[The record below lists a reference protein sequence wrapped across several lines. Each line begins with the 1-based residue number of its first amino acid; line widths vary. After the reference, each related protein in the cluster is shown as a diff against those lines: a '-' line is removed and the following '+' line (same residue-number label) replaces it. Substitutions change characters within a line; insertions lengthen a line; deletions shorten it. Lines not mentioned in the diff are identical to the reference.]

1 MITWLLGKVFVV
13 LEGKAFNFNLEQ
25 SWRPLLESIVDQQR
39 GALKR
44 ANLFHWGHGRSLHK
58 LYYSLRQAF
67 LQRSGVWGRNRYSCV
82 QFRYRRFLSHGST
95 FRCVFVYHL
104 LLFRFVVQRRR
115 KRVEKEEKLAE
126 TKHNF
131 RSFSSFI
138 HGFSAVFTHGLLAL
152 DLIGALVRFDPSV
165 QLDSCMVKF
174 HLYVEPINFH

>member
-115 KRVEKEEKLAE
+115 KRVEKKKKSSPKQSTIFAP
-126 TKHNF
+126 F
-131 RSFSSFI
+131 PRSFMDFLLFL
-138 HGFSAVFTHGLLAL
+138 HTDFSP
-152 DLIGALVRFDPSV
+152 LIWSEL
-165 QLDSCMVKF
+165 SCVSTRQC
-174 HLYVEPINFH
+174 N